1 MTDEMI
7 QQKKDELEFGSKVEE
22 KKETNK
28 FFDAKILTDKLKNQM
43 NNIVKFQNKMMVNL
57 FEEQRKEKELTDIFK
72 VVYN

>member
-1 MTDEMI
+1 M
-7 QQKKDELEFGSKVEE
+7 ELKWHLIPE